1 MTAAI
6 LHKMPWRKISK
17 ISIIT
22 VCILTAS
29 WFLLPP
35 ILDNTPIVK
44 VPLEAFLS
52 KQFNAPVALGQF
64 AFTTWNG
71 SLDITIS
78 SMDIIHPETNRYIAQ
93 CDDIRLKL
101 LPWQLLFGTRKTK
114 RLHIGRIEIIS
125 PLRTIEEYLK
135 ERKYLS
141 RSFFTADNSPP
152 DTDLVFKDID
162 MEIKSNGREWIAGAE
177 GSCDL
182 TTIDNAGFQ
191 TAVVLNPATQQI
203 RINPLHIRG
212 IRRHTQHRVDLDT
225 GELIETEHEI
235 PLRLTISG
243 RISPHE
249 VIIPHIT
256 LNVDN
261 CQLLSRVT
269 AVSNTLDVTLD
280 IHNQTFTNL
289 GHIFRTRTAHNT
301 LEGIDLHIKS
311 RTDTTNGNLVTEGIL
326 CVRNG
331 VIQNLPFSDGSITV
345 NFVNDRLTS
354 LMSHGNIWSGN
365 SHITLFEDYD
375 NPGSGAAATNK
386 ILRGKLVTRNVDLNA
401 FLSRFTDVPARSGGE
416 ISMDYSF
423 ELANTGISEFLAD
436 RSQFINRMR
445 GNGYVSISNCYLKYF
460 TTDRWQLSRKIP
472 QLLKNYLSLSA
483 NLTGSGLSL
492 PLIRELLKEIDVR
505 MPRELKTRIAIQDG
519 ALSTPEIR
527 AVTPLGTV
535 SGEGTCEAEGELDY
549 RMGIQLNQELMEK
562 YGQHPLLM
570 FFMKD
575 DRIVLPIHLTGSLS
589 RPQVEL
595 DMTEE
600 ERAEFEEESIKIIT
614 EYVQQKLTEIEG
626 EESARKD
633 SERLEKTIRS
643 IIRKFLY

>member
-1 MTAAI
+1 
-6 LHKMPWRKISK
+6 MPWRRTIK

-44 VPLEAFLS
+44 APLEAYLS
-52 KQFNAPVALGQF
+52 KQFNAPVELGQF

-71 SLDITIS
+71 SLDATIS

-93 CDDIRLKL
+93 CEDIRLKL
-101 LPWQLLFGTRKTK
+101 LPWQLFFGTRKTK
-114 RLHIGRIEIIS
+114 RLHIGRIQILS

-135 ERKYLS
+135 ERDYIS
-141 RSFFTADNSPP
+141 TSYFTAENSPP
-152 DTDLVFKDID
+152 DTELVFKDID
-162 MEIKSNGREWIAGAE
+162 MEIKSTGKEWIAGAE

-182 TTIDNAGFQ
+182 TTIDDASFQ
-191 TAVVLNPATQQI
+191 TAVILDPVLKQI

-212 IRRHTQHRVDLDT
+212 TRRFTQRHVNMDT
-225 GELIETEHEI
+225 GELIERENET

-243 RISPHE
+243 RMSPHE
-249 VIIPHIT
+249 VTLPHIT
-256 LNVDN
+256 FIVDN
-261 CQLLSRVT
+261 CQILSKVS
-269 AVSNTLDVTLD
+269 AVSNTLDATLD

-289 GHIFRTRTAHNT
+289 GHIFRTRTMRNA
-301 LEGIDLHIKS
+301 LEGVDLHIKC
-311 RTDTTNGNLVTEGIL
+311 RTDITNGNLVTDGIL
-326 CVRNG
+326 CVRKG

-354 LMSHGNIWSGN
+354 LMSHGDVWSGN
-365 SHITLFEDYD
+365 SHITLFEENG
-375 NPGSGAAATNK
+375 NPDSDPSGTNR

-401 FLSRFTDVPARSGGE
+401 FLSRLADVPASSGGE

-423 ELANTGISEFLAD
+423 ELENTGISEFLAD
-436 RSQFINRMR
+436 RSQLINRMR
-445 GNGYVSISNCYLKYF
+445 GTGYVSISNCYLKYF
-460 TTDRWQLSRKIP
+460 ATDRWQLSRKIP

-492 PLIRELLKEIDVR
+492 PIIQELLKEIDVR
-505 MPRELKTRIAIQDG
+505 MPRELKTRIAIKDG
-519 ALSTPEIR
+519 ALSTPEIQ
-527 AVTPLGTV
+527 AVTPLGIV
-535 SGEGTCEAEGELDY
+535 SGEGTCEEEGELDY
-549 RMGIQLNQELMEK
+549 RMGIQLNEKLMEQ
-562 YGQHPLLM
+562 YGQHPLM
-570 FFMKD
+570 AFFMED
-575 DRIVLPIHLTGSLS
+575 DRIILPVRLTGSLS

-600 ERAEFEEESIKIIT
+600 ERAEFEEEAIKIIT
-614 EYVQQKLTEIEG
+614 EYVQQKLTEVEG
-626 EESARKD
+626 EESAKKD
-633 SERLEKTIRS
+633 TERLEKTIRS